1 MRVAGGS
8 ASGAGDGGDATAGGA
23 AGAGT
28 GLPADGVAALG
39 SLAAASEGFA
49 ASLQP
54 QGTRRPSHA
63 SNNVAAASPLA
74 RSVAVRL
81 SPEARRAQAVAE
93 ALQRQ
98 LDTLVA
104 RPDRLV
110 RAHALGAAAAAPVAA
125 DALAVDNHARAP

>member
-1 MRVAGGS
+1 VRVAGGS

-81 SPEARRAQAVAE
+81 SPVKRLPSPKPVVRKRSQRPSSVNSTPSSPGQTGLSEHTHSAQP
-93 ALQRQ
+93 QPHR
-98 LDTLVA
+98 
-104 RPDRLV
+104 
-110 RAHALGAAAAAPVAA
+110 
-125 DALAVDNHARAP
+125 